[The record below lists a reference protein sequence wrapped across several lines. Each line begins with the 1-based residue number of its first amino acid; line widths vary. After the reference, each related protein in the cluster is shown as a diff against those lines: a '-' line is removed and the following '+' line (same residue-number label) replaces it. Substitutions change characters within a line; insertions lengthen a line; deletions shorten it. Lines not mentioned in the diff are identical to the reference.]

1 MSFALR
7 VGALGSLAVVAFL
20 ACGGGDSS
28 DTKEDA
34 SIIGGDASV
43 PDGPWIDAWTADNFV
58 PTPGAGD
65 PCRGTALPTDQHY
78 VPAGMCARVVATGI
92 LSQRQLTF
100 APNGDLFA
108 VSRNGTIRLLR
119 DTNGDGSFQPNEIVT
134 WATAP
139 GGNGS
144 NCHIDVDGGF
154 LYAGSG
160 DGVVRFPY
168 SPTAMS
174 GGTAQSVVTGQ
185 PATGGHP
192 LHTVHVYDGYLYVHS
207 GSEANASNASSP
219 MASVYDTE
227 RALLRRF
234 KLSAFDGTTPFAWL
248 SGEIANQGLRNMVG
262 FTKNAAGRMYGV
274 VNGLDDVAYQ
284 GQDVHNDNP
293 GEQVVQ
299 LGFGKNFG
307 YPFCMTAQRIV
318 SGATLI
324 APGTQVANENYP
336 SAGVDDAWC
345 AANSS
350 QPATFVQAHSAPL
363 DITFFDSQPSGGL
376 PERWRNGAF
385 IALHGS
391 WDRGPAT
398 GSKVVW
404 LPFDPAGNAPMPIS
418 TSTTTSFPYE
428 TVLGGGNA
436 MGPSDGPWVWSSAT
450 GGEGPRPASVAI
462 SPIDGALYI
471 ASDAGGNIY
480 RVGLQ
485 K

>member
-1 MSFALR
+1 MFAF
-7 VGALGSLAVVAFL
+7 VSCGSD
-20 ACGGGDSS
+20 GSS
-28 DTKEDA
+28 PEA
-34 SIIGGDASV
+34 DASV
-43 PDGPWIDAWTADNFV
+43 GDAGAPDGPWIDAWTADNFV

-65 PCRGTALPTDQHY
+65 PCRGTPLPTDQHY
-78 VPAGMCARVVATGI
+78 VPAGLCARLVATNV

-119 DTNGDGSFQPNEIVT
+119 DTNGDGTFQPTEVIT

-139 GGNGS
+139 GTNGS
-144 NCHIDVDGGF
+144 NCHIDAAGGF

-168 SPTAMS
+168 SPTSMS
-174 GGTAQSVVTGQ
+174 GGAPQDVVTGQ
-185 PATGGHP
+185 PNGGHT

-207 GSEANASNASSP
+207 GSAANASNDSNP
-219 MASVYDTE
+219 TTSVYDTQ
-227 RALLRRF
+227 RSLLRRF
-234 KLSAFDGTTPFAWL
+234 KLSTFDGTTPLAWL
-248 SGEIANQGLRNMVG
+248 SGEIVNQGLRNMVG
-262 FTKNAAGRMYGV
+262 FTRNAAGRMYGV
-274 VNGLDDVAYQ
+274 VNGLDDVGYQ
-284 GQDVHNDNP
+284 TQDVHNDNP

-299 LGFGKNFG
+299 LTMGKNFG

-318 SGATLI
+318 SGGNLI
-324 APGTQVANENYP
+324 VPGTQVANENYP
-336 SAGVDDAWC
+336 SPGVDDAWC
-345 AANSS
+345 AANST

-404 LPFDPAGNAPMPIS
+404 MPFDAAGNAPMPVS
-418 TSTTTSFPYE
+418 TATTTSFPYE

-436 MGPSDGPWVWSSAT
+436 AGPTDGAWVWSSPA
-450 GGEGPRPASVAI
+450 GGEGPRPAGVAI

-480 RVGLQ
+480 RVGIQ